1 MRFRSS
7 FWHKTLNKVSF
18 TVVFIEKMSQTQRKT
33 IYCLNQFLREKH
45 QEKKNEI
52 KIVNKKQPF
61 FFNLCDMATSFDSW
75 NWWVYAF
82 YNPGKFKNDYLAFIF
97 ENFIFFGSTYFRGL
111 RIVNNSRNL
120 RNSRKL
126 KDAKIST
133 LELYFQIFDQKR

>member
-18 TVVFIEKMSQTQRKT
+18 TVVFIEKMSQTQGKT

-45 QEKKNEI
+45 QEKKIEI

-75 NWWVYAF
+75 NWEIRWAPLLQPEF
-82 YNPGKFKNDYLAFIF
+82 THFTIQENLKMITLLLYLKILFFSGLLIF
-97 ENFIFFGSTYFRGL
+97 VDWGLWIIHEICEIREN
-111 RIVNNSRNL
+111 
-120 RNSRKL
+120 
-126 KDAKIST
+126 
-133 LELYFQIFDQKR
+133 